1 MLTKGTVK
9 GIISNLVIV
18 EVDGPVAQNE
28 IAYINLD
35 GTKLMAEVIKVVGR
49 NVNIQVF
56 ESTRGLTVGAE
67 VEFQGHMLEVVLGP
81 GLLQRNL
88 DGLENDLDKMEG
100 VFLKRGDYTFP
111 LDEEKLW
118 HLKPLAK
125 VGDRVSAG
133 SWLGEV
139 DENFQPHKVMVPF
152 VMKGDYIIKSIVDEG
167 DYNIYKTIAVVADKE
182 GRETDINMV
191 QRWPVKVA
199 ITEYKEKSRPFKLLE
214 TGVRSIDT
222 LNPIV
227 EGGTGFIPGAF
238 GTGKTVLQHAIS
250 KQAEADIVIIAACGE
265 RANEVVEIFT
275 EFPELVDPHTGRKLM
290 ERTIIVANTSN
301 MPVAAR
307 EASVYTA
314 MTIGEYYRSMGL
326 KVLLMADSTSR
337 WAQALREM
345 SNRLEELPGPDAFPM
360 DLSAT
365 ISNFYGRA
373 GHVTLNNGAEG
384 SITFIGTVSP
394 AGGNLKE
401 PVTENTKKVARCFYA
416 LEQERA
422 DKKRYPAINPIESYS
437 KYFEYPEFEKYI
449 SDHIANDWT
458 EKVSEIKTRLLR
470 GKEIAEQINILG
482 DDGVP
487 VEYHITF
494 WKSEL
499 IDFIVLQQDAFDE
512 VDAVTPIERQRN
524 ILDLVVDVCRT
535 DFEFDNFN
543 QVALFFKELINIG
556 RQMNYAAFESEKF
569 NQYQTQLRELVKQN
583 SVVNK

>member
-1 MLTKGTVK
+1 MATKGIV
-9 GIISNLVIV
+9 GGVIANMV
-18 EVDGPVAQNE
+18 TLKVDGPVAQNE
-28 IAYINLD
+28 ICYIETGGD
-35 GTKLMAEVIKVVGR
+35 RLMSEVIKVVGD
-49 NVNIQVF
+49 NVYVQVF
-56 ESTRGLTVGAE
+56 ESTRGLKVGSEAE
-67 VEFQGHMLEVVLGP
+67 FTGHMLEVTLGP
-81 GLLQRNL
+81 GMLSHNY
-88 DGLENDLDKMEG
+88 DGLQNDLDKMTG
-100 VFLKRGDYTFP
+100 VFLKRGEYTYP
-111 LDEEKLW
+111 LDNDKLW
-118 HLKPLAK
+118 HFEPLAA
-125 VGDRVSAG
+125 VGDKVRASY
-133 SWLGEV
+133 WLGKVE
-139 DENFQPHKVMVPF
+139 ENFQPLKIMAPF
-152 VMKGDYIIKSIVDEG
+152 QLEGEYTVKSIVPEG
-167 DYNIYKTIAVVADKE
+167 EYRIVDTVAVLENAKGDTVNV
-182 GRETDINMV
+182 NMI
-191 QRWPVKVA
+191 QHWPVKLA
-199 ITEYKEKSRPFKLLE
+199 MTNYQEKPRPFKLLE

-227 EGGTGFIPGAF
+227 EGGTGFIPGPF

-314 MTIGEYYRSMGL
+314 MTLAEYYRSMGL
-326 KVLLMADSTSR
+326 RVMLMADSTSR

-345 SNRLEELPGPDAFPM
+345 SNRMEELPGPDAFPM
-360 DLSAT
+360 D
-365 ISNFYGRA
+365 ISSIIANFYGRA
-373 GHVTLNNGAEG
+373 GYVSLYNGEPG

-422 DKKRYPAINPIESYS
+422 DRKRYPAINPIDSYS
-437 KYFEYPEFEKYI
+437 KYLDYPEFDDYI
-449 SDHIANDWT
+449 TKRINGEWI
-458 EKVSEIKTRLLR
+458 EKVNELKTRLLR

-487 VEYHITF
+487 VDYHVTF

-512 VDAVTPIERQRN
+512 IDAVTPMERQESIVNRV
-524 ILDLVVDVCRT
+524 IDICHTEFKFDTFLEVT
-535 DFEFDNFN
+535 DF
-543 QVALFFKELINIG
+543 FKKVINLCK
-556 RQMNYAAFESEKF
+556 QMNYSEYKSENYDKYEKELESLLTERK
-569 NQYQTQLRELVKQN
+569 TA
-583 SVVNK
+583 